1 MSASPVAIRAPGE
14 LALMREAGRIVCEIL
29 DELEALC
36 VPGATTFDVD
46 RRAEELIARH
56 KAKPAFK
63 GYGPKD
69 SPFPAVLCIS
79 LNEEVVHGIPS
90 RKRVIAAGDL
100 VKLDFGV
107 SYRGWFG
114 DSARTVEV
122 GQVSPAA
129 ARLARVT
136 RECLARAIA
145 AAVPGNH
152 LGDVSHAI
160 QAHAEAAG
168 YSAVRDF
175 VGHGIG
181 RRLHEQPQIPN
192 FGSPGAGLTLR
203 PGMAL
208 AVEPMVNAGTW
219 KVEILEDDWT
229 AVTLDHQLSAHAEH
243 TIVVADGPAEVLTR
257 RR

>member
-1 MSASPVAIRAPGE
+1 MSASPVAILAPRE

-29 DELEALC
+29 DELEARC

-90 RKRVIAAGDL
+90 RARVIADGDL

-136 RECLARAIA
+136 RECLERAIA

-192 FGSPGAGLTLR
+192 FGAPGSGLKLR

-257 RR
+257 IR